1 VAARTDYIDLNN
13 EGVKGGEQISYI
25 AGVNWYA
32 NDYVR
37 FMLDGAVTQV
47 FNARDTDAAVTGSQN
62 LIYGGGSAPRLTGS
76 AHFASEPAGFL
87 FFLAPTA

>member
-1 VAARTDYIDLNN
+1 
-13 EGVKGGEQISYI
+13 
-25 AGVNWYA
+25 
-32 NDYVR
+32 
-37 FMLDGAVTQV
+37 MLDGAVTQV

-87 FFLAPTA
+87 FFLAPIA